1 MEVNCNRERYHT
13 LLSVLTYYYLSTYP
27 SNLAQL
33 RAPILFEAACT
44 SNSSLQE
51 QVGYAVEF
59 SILVLAPELGNAKRL
74 WERLC

>member
-1 MEVNCNRERYHT
+1 MRLLMEENCIRDGYHT
-13 LLSVLTYYYLSTYP
+13 YYLHYYLLPP

-59 SILVLAPELGNAKRL
+59 SILVLVPELGNAKRL